1 METIAAPQADP
12 CPFSPC
18 SFCLCLNRAL
28 NPTKTL
34 EVGGSQDGWEGAPLL
49 MPASSSLGPL
59 KFQDLSMHCRSPGL
73 CIYLD
78 PEESERLGM
87 PGPLH
92 FRYKQARLQAL
103 ETMANIL
110 KQRIDVLTDKLH
122 RSEAMD
128 ALVGPG
134 PGPLP
139 SGSSTPAC
147 PRALVPNVGQGAPW
161 DWAELRARPLLS
173 TPGFPDTE
181 TVRWSPGWERL
192 QSASPR
198 ARHASEPIGRAT
210 PGPAGSQGTP
220 LSPCPWVSSPQGG
233 MMTRPRPLSLCACC
247 HRLAS
252 TGAGVGPGPR
262 LMSRPLPAPPPIPQ
276 RGESAGPLCLLPWGC
291 GGTQGDHLTPCKAA
305 APPHP
310 ASL

>member
-1 METIAAPQADP
+1 MHTRVSDTHGDGCPRPQADP
-12 CPFSPC
+12 GLFSPC

-34 EVGGSQDGWEGAPLL
+34 EVGGPQDGWEGAPLL

-59 KFQDLSMHCRSPGL
+59 KFQDLSTHCRNPGL

-110 KQRIDVLTDKLH
+110 KQRIDVLTDKLR

-134 PGPLP
+134 PEPLP
-139 SGSSTPAC
+139 SDASTPAR
-147 PRALVPNVGQGAPW
+147 PGALVPNVGPGAPW
-161 DWAELRARPLLS
+161 DWAGLRARPLLS
-173 TPGFPDTE
+173 TTGFRDTE
-181 TVRWSPGWERL
+181 TVRWSPDWERP

-198 ARHASEPIGRAT
+198 ARHASEPIGRTT
-210 PGPAGSQGTP
+210 PSPAGSQGTP
-220 LSPCPWVSSPQGG
+220 
-233 MMTRPRPLSLCACC
+233 TLSL
-247 HRLAS
+247 
-252 TGAGVGPGPR
+252 
-262 LMSRPLPAPPPIPQ
+262 PLGFFPS
-276 RGESAGPLCLLPWGC
+276 RGE
-291 GGTQGDHLTPCKAA
+291 DD
-305 APPHP
+305 
-310 ASL
+310 

>member
-1 METIAAPQADP
+1 METIAPPPQADP

-34 EVGGSQDGWEGAPLL
+34 EVGGPQDGWEGTPLL

-59 KFQDLSMHCRSPGL
+59 KFQDLSTHCRSPGL

-110 KQRIDVLTDKLH
+110 KQRIDVLTDKLR

-134 PGPLP
+134 PGLLP
-139 SGSSTPAC
+139 SSSSTPAC
-147 PRALVPNVGQGAPW
+147 PGALVPNVGQGVPG
-161 DWAELRARPLLS
+161 DWAELQARPLLC
-173 TPGFPDTE
+173 TPGFLDTE

-192 QSASPR
+192 QSVSPR

-210 PGPAGSQGTP
+210 PRPCRQPGDPHFLLAPGLFPSPAI
-220 LSPCPWVSSPQGG
+220 V
-233 MMTRPRPLSLCACC
+233 
-247 HRLAS
+247 
-252 TGAGVGPGPR
+252 
-262 LMSRPLPAPPPIPQ
+262 
-276 RGESAGPLCLLPWGC
+276 PLCLLLPPCLWRGR
-291 GGTQGDHLTPCKAA
+291 GGPR
-305 APPHP
+305 
-310 ASL
+310 S